1 MSDAVPRITPRRLP
15 VRLVFLATLAFA
27 ALPAAAQSERYTF
40 TDVSDN
46 VGMSPVINNA
56 GSVLV
61 RRDANLY
68 TGPESRKDR
77 VLPDGHTW
85 TLGSA
90 MNDGGT
96 VVYQGFN
103 TGNVQGIF
111 TRTARGGTGANGG
124 PAPAPFASTAYEYL
138 DFGPLAPTVSPAINN
153 AKQVAF
159 YARAKDGSGEGIFAG
174 PDPATDAVA
183 VAGPGTPFTGINPQ
197 FTAMNNGGVVAF
209 AATLAGGRKGI
220 FTATRGVP
228 ATEIVSNAL
237 AFGTFAPPQIND
249 FGRVAFA
256 ATTPG
261 GSERIVTAGVGLSPD
276 TVGSAGGAYAG
287 FYVAEQ
293 TDYFVDINNA
303 GTVVFHA
310 RLRDGGHGIFTGND
324 PVADKLIAVDDV
336 LFGQRVTAV
345 NFRPGGLNDLGQL
358 AFSYTLADGRT
369 GVAVATPVPEPG
381 AAAGVAAAAIGLLRR
396 RPRAP
401 QCRRFSTGGLR
412 SGS

>member
-1 MSDAVPRITPRRLP
+1 MSDAVLRRAPRRFP
-15 VRLVFLATLAFA
+15 VVCPAIVAAVVALASTVV
-27 ALPAAAQSERYTF
+27 AQSGRYAF

-61 RRDANLY
+61 RRDGNLY
-68 TGPESRKDR
+68 TGPETRKDR

-103 TGNVQGIF
+103 TSNVQGIF

-124 PAPAPFASTAYEYL
+124 PAPSPFASTAYEYL
-138 DFGPLAPTVSPAINN
+138 DFGALAPTISPAINT

-159 YARAKDGSGEGIFAG
+159 YARAKDGTGEGIYAG

-183 VAGPGTPFTGINPQ
+183 VAGAGRPFSEINPQ

-209 AATLAGGRKGI
+209 AATLADNRKGI
-220 FTATRGVP
+220 FTASRGGP
-228 ATEIVSNAL
+228 ATEIATNAL
-237 AFGTFAPPQIND
+237 HYGTFAPPQIND
-249 FGRVAFA
+249 SGLLAFA

-261 GSERIVTAGVGLSPD
+261 GSERIVTAGVGLAPL
-276 TVGSAGGAYAG
+276 TVATAGGAYAD

-293 TDYFVDINNA
+293 TNHFVDVNNA

-310 RLRDGGHGIFTGND
+310 RLPDGGHGIFTGRD

-358 AFSYTLADGRT
+358 VFSYTLADGRT
-369 GVAVATPVPEPG
+369 GVAVATPVPEP
-381 AAAGVAAAAIGLLRR
+381 AAVAIAAGSCLLLWRGR
-396 RPRAP
+396 L
-401 QCRRFSTGGLR
+401 RFTPASRTG
-412 SGS
+412 